1 MDAEQL
7 AADSTQGMARDGA
20 ATLAYALAR
29 ADELDEALMAA
40 IDAASYRPFDD
51 SDRISASVAAAGVAL
66 EHGRALRVLVADGLP
81 TAALSLLRLQ
91 HEALTRT
98 VWLLYAAT
106 DSAIAKLSAPLTKEA
121 EAAAGKLPML
131 ADMLKQL
138 ADKPGAAQ
146 PLIGLLAF
154 KDNNAAALNSFVH
167 GGIHALTRHAQGYPV
182 PLLVGT
188 LRNCNGLMVMAAMM
202 LAVLTGRQPL
212 VRGVGLLQAQF
223 AADLPPP
230 LPTPTA
236 AVFQGQA
243 DPQLAPAPVG
253 AMQGTKNLRT

>member
-1 MDAEQL
+1 MDAKQL
-7 AADSTQGMARDGA
+7 AFDADRETVREGA
-20 ATLAYALAR
+20 TTLAHALAR

-51 SDRISASVAAAGVAL
+51 SDRIGASVSAASVAL
-66 EHGRALRVLVADGLP
+66 EHGRALRVLMADGLP

-91 HEALTRT
+91 HEALTRA
-98 VWLLYAAT
+98 VWSLYAAT
-106 DSAIAKLSAPLTKEA
+106 DPAIAKLSAPLTKET

-167 GGIHALTRHAQGYPV
+167 GVSRADAPRPGLPRAPAHRRAAQLQRSDGHGCDD
-182 PLLVGT
+182 VG
-188 LRNCNGLMVMAAMM
+188 RADRADRSPAAG
-202 LAVLTGRQPL
+202 AWR
-212 VRGVGLLQAQF
+212 RF
-223 AADLPPP
+223 AAS
-230 LPTPTA
+230 
-236 AVFQGQA
+236 AVCC
-243 DPQLAPAPVG
+243 
-253 AMQGTKNLRT
+253 